1 MNEQFVRNERNKAI
15 VNTDVEAY
23 TAAKLARQKVGM
35 LERLNKR
42 VALLEKN
49 YADLQSRLEKMEQ
62 K

>member
-15 VNTDVEAY
+15 ISTDADAY
-23 TAAKLARQKVGM
+23 AAAKLARQKSNM

>member
-15 VNTDVEAY
+15 VSTNVDAY
-23 TAAKLARQKVGM
+23 NAAKLARQKTNM